1 VGDLFWIFISAL
13 LINNFTLAYFLG
25 ICPFLGVSNKLET
38 AFRLGMANIF
48 VMVITALCA
57 WALNT
62 YVLPYAPY
70 LRLISFIIVIASTV
84 QFVEMVVKKLSPE
97 LFRAL
102 GIFLPLIT
110 TNCAILGLAL
120 FATNKGYG
128 LVEGLVYALGAG
140 GGMTLALV
148 LMAGI
153 REETRVLDVPKVIQ
167 GTALSL
173 IIAGILSMA
182 FMGFA
187 GMFAAG

>member
-1 VGDLFWIFISAL
+1 MELLWIFISAL
-13 LINNFTLAYFLG
+13 LINNFTLSYFLG
-25 ICPFLGVSNKLET
+25 ICPFLGVSNKFET
-38 AFRLGMANIF
+38 AYRLGLANIF
-48 VMVITALCA
+48 VMLITAVCA

-120 FATNKGYG
+120 FSTNKGYG
-128 LVEGLVYALGAG
+128 LVEGLIYALGAG
-140 GGMTLALV
+140 GGVTLALI

-153 REETRVLDVPKVIQ
+153 REETRVLDIPKVIQ